1 MGRTGRYFRTAANA
15 LLIIILV
22 LAGLLAALFLL
33 ANRPAGGGRAEDIPG
48 IGRYKVL
55 VVLSDSMRPAFAAG
69 DLVVIDTAAAEDEIK
84 QGDIIAFRGSGKPG
98 VPLVH
103 RVAGTEEINGETF
116 FYTRGDAG
124 STAAGE
130 LVRPPDVLGCY
141 LFKVPYGGY
150 LTRLVHTRA
159 GFFML
164 VILPAVLAFLLEVK
178 LLKRKDLKER
188 LPWLERS

>member
-1 MGRTGRYFRTAANA
+1 MGRAGRYFRTAANA
-15 LLIIILV
+15 LLIISLV
-22 LAGLLAALFLL
+22 LAGLLAALFLP

-69 DLVVIDTAAAEDEIK
+69 DLVVIDTAAPEDEIK
-84 QGDIIAFRGSGKPG
+84 RGDIIAFRGS
-98 VPLVH
+98 V
-103 RVAGTEEINGETF
+103 
-116 FYTRGDAG
+116 
-124 STAAGE
+124 
-130 LVRPPDVLGCY
+130 
-141 LFKVPYGGY
+141 
-150 LTRLVHTRA
+150 
-159 GFFML
+159 FFML